1 MHRLGAGETIV
12 VMSTP
17 DYWLYSIGL
26 ILVTLS
32 VLVA

>member
-1 MHRLGAGETIV
+1 MV

>member
-1 MHRLGAGETIV
+1 MHRLGAGETMV

-17 DYWLYSIGL
+17 DYWLYSICL